1 MDKVAQSSQGYS
13 QPKRLVERYQGL
25 IVAPPQRLAP
35 VKAMASQFIIRDPNV
50 GATVPRTSPG
60 KGAQRTTLF
69 LHVAKPWRLQAIC
82 GDQCWLGLAL
92 SYKECP
98 SCAILG
104 AGCQKAS
111 LGCEWLWEASPSCHV
126 PLSRVGWSTL
136 VYILQGAT
144 VTQGRRTPYLF
155 ALWQHLWKQWCCWGG
170 NSAWK
175 ENGWGN
181 KATFT
186 QSVRLFSSSLAHP
199 G

>member
-1 MDKVAQSSQGYS
+1 MDKVAHSSQGYS

-25 IVAPPQRLAP
+25 IVALPQRLAP

-69 LHVAKPWRLQAIC
+69 LRVAKPWRLQAIC

-104 AGCQKAS
+104 AGCQKS
-111 LGCEWLWEASPSCHV
+111 LSWLWVAVGGFSKLPCASFK
-126 PLSRVGWSTL
+126 SRLEHSGVHPAGS
-136 VYILQGAT
+136 
-144 VTQGRRTPYLF
+144 
-155 ALWQHLWKQWCCWGG
+155 
-170 NSAWK
+170 NSYS
-175 ENGWGN
+175 G
-181 KATFT
+181 
-186 QSVRLFSSSLAHP
+186 
-199 G
+199 